1 MEIAL
6 AILCL
11 CLLVAFIVVLSRH
24 IGYKKQIKS
33 ISQEVRRLTHDEYSQ
48 PIKTNYFT
56 KDMTELVNSLNEHIK
71 HEKEL
76 TISYYN
82 DKKELSNIISG
93 ISHDFRTPLTAS
105 LGYLQLLKKNGQFTN
120 EQSEFLDI
128 ITDKNIYLKEL
139 ADDFFE
145 ISTKNDDELTLKELD
160 LSNLLTELTLQQY
173 SWIEGAGI
181 NAKIDIEN
189 GICVV
194 SDTHSLKRII
204 DNLFSNCKKYV
215 KSSISVSLKR
225 AEERAVI
232 TISNDLENDNQIDA
246 DKIFL
251 PFYRGASRSKEGSG
265 LGLYICKA
273 LCDKMNA
280 EITASINNNIIS
292 ITLKI

>member
-11 CLLVAFIVVLSRH
+11 CLLVAFIVVLTRH
-24 IGYKKQIKS
+24 IGYKKQIRN
-33 ISQEVRRLTHDEYSQ
+33 ISQEVHKLTHDEYSQ

-71 HEKEL
+71 LEKEL

-105 LGYLQLLKKNGQFTN
+105 LGYLQLLKKNWQFTK

-173 SWIEGAGI
+173 SWIE
-181 NAKIDIEN
+181 NASIKANIDIEN

-204 DNLFSNCKKYV
+204 DNLFSNCRKYV

-225 AEERAVI
+225 AEEGAVI

-273 LCDKMNA
+273 LCDRMNA

>member
-11 CLLVAFIVVLSRH
+11 CLLVAFIVVLTRH

-33 ISQEVRRLTHDEYSQ
+33 ISQEVHKLTHDEYSQ

-105 LGYLQLLKKNGQFTN
+105 LGYLQLLKKNGQFTK

-145 ISTKNDDELTLKELD
+145 ISKKNDDELTLKELD

-173 SWIEGAGI
+173 SWIE
-181 NAKIDIEN
+181 NASIKANIDIEN

-273 LCDKMNA
+273 LCDRMDA

>member
-11 CLLVAFIVVLSRH
+11 CLLVAFIVVLTRH
-24 IGYKKQIKS
+24 IGYKKQIRN
-33 ISQEVRRLTHDEYSQ
+33 ISQEVHKLTHDQYSQ

-71 HEKEL
+71 LEKEL

-105 LGYLQLLKKNGQFTN
+105 LGYLQLLKKNGQFTK
-120 EQSEFLDI
+120 EQSEYLDI

-145 ISTKNDDELTLKELD
+145 ISKKNDDELKLDKLD

-173 SWIEGAGI
+173 SWIEGASI
-181 NAKIDIEN
+181 KANIDIEN
-189 GICVV
+189 GINVI
-194 SDTHSLKRII
+194 SDAHSLKRII
-204 DNLFSNCKKYV
+204 DNLFSNCRKYV
-215 KSSISVSLKR
+215 KSSISVSLKKT
-225 AEERAVI
+225 EDKAVI
-232 TISNDLENDNQIDA
+232 TILNDIDYDNQIDV

-273 LCDKMNA
+273 LCDKLGA
-280 EITASINNNIIS
+280 EISAKSSNDTITF
-292 ITLKI
+292 TLKV

>member
-11 CLLVAFIVVLSRH
+11 CLLVAFIVVLTRH
-24 IGYKKQIKS
+24 IGYKKQIKN
-33 ISQEVRRLTHDEYSQ
+33 ISQEVHKLTHDEYSQ

-76 TISYYN
+76 SISYHN

-105 LGYLQLLKKNGQFTN
+105 LGYLQLLKKNGQFTK

-145 ISTKNDDELTLKELD
+145 ISKKNDDELTLEKTD
-160 LSNLLTELTLQQY
+160 LSKLLTELTLQQY
-173 SWIEGAGI
+173 SWIESAEI
-181 NAKIDIEN
+181 KADIDIEN
-189 GICVV
+189 GVCVI

-204 DNLFSNCKKYV
+204 DNLFSNCRKYV
-215 KSSISVSLKR
+215 KSCISVSLKKKD
-225 AEERAVI
+225 EKAVI
-232 TISNDLENDNQIDA
+232 TISNDLDYDNQIDTE
-246 DKIFL
+246 KIFL

-273 LCDKMNA
+273 LCDKLSA
-280 EITASINNNIIS
+280 EISASINNNIIT
-292 ITLKI
+292 ITLSI

>member
-11 CLLVAFIVVLSRH
+11 CLLVAFIVVLTRH
-24 IGYKKQIKS
+24 IGYKKQIKN
-33 ISQEVRRLTHDEYSQ
+33 ISQEVHKLTHDEYSQ

-71 HEKEL
+71 YEKEL

-105 LGYLQLLKKNGQFTN
+105 LGYLQLLKKNGQFTK

-145 ISTKNDDELTLKELD
+145 ISKKNDDELTLKELD
-160 LSNLLTELTLQQY
+160 LSKLLTELTLQQY
-173 SWIEGAGI
+173 SWIE
-181 NAKIDIEN
+181 NASIKANIDIEN
-189 GICVV
+189 GICAV

-273 LCDKMNA
+273 LCDRMDA